1 MTLLTLYRVRKD
13 YHNEQYFYSRDLAED
28 FAKEM
33 NADVD
38 ILYFYN
44 EEQRVKKYNSMK
56 EW

>member
-44 EEQRVKKYNSMK
+44 EAQRSRKYNTMK